1 MALEVKICGLKTDR
15 AVDAAL
21 AAGADLVGFV
31 FFPKSPR
38 DVSLDEAVRLAARA
52 RGRAKIV
59 ALAVD
64 PDDTLVAAIAE
75 RLAPDLLQL
84 HGRESPERVA
94 AIAAASGLP
103 IMKALP
109 VAEAADLAVVP
120 AYVPH
125 VARLLFDAKPPKTPE
140 ALPGGN
146 GLSFDWRLLR
156 DLDPGRPIMLSGGLD
171 PSNVAEAIAISGVA
185 AVDVSSGVERAPGD
199 KDPERIAAFVRNARA
214 AASPGRRPTE
224 PSEDAFS

>member
-1 MALEVKICGLKTDR
+1 MALEVKICGLKTDE
-15 AVDAAL
+15 AVAAAL
-21 AAGADLVGFV
+21 DAGADLVGFV

-38 DVSLDEAVRLAARA
+38 NVSIDEAARLAAPA

-64 PDDTLVAAIAE
+64 PDDALVDAIAA

-84 HGRESPERVA
+84 HGHESPERVA
-94 AIAAASGLP
+94 AIRARAGIAV
-103 IMKALP
+103 MKALP
-109 VAEAADLAVVP
+109 VAEAADLDGVP
-120 AYVPH
+120 GYVPH
-125 VARLLFDAKPPKTPE
+125 VDRLLFDAKPPRTAT

-146 GLSFDWRLLR
+146 GLAFDWRLIR

-171 PSNVAEAIAISGVA
+171 PSNVAQAIEVTGVR

-199 KDPERIAAFVRNARA
+199 KDPALIAAFIRNARA
-214 AASPGRRPTE
+214 AVSKA
-224 PSEDAFS
+224 